1 MKIFKPLIALKKVII
16 ATKSQRFWSHSS
28 LGSLGRFF
36 IIDKNSLSKIFSD
49 MPFDMQWNL
58 KLSFIDTPGLKK
70 KGEKISPILLLFKIP
85 LTTC

>member
-1 MKIFKPLIALKKVII
+1 
-16 ATKSQRFWSHSS
+16 
-28 LGSLGRFF
+28 
-36 IIDKNSLSKIFSD
+36 

-58 KLSFIDTPGLKK
+58 KLSFIDTLGLKK